1 MKELKKEVGNIK
13 NEQIFYKE
21 ELRMLSDRLETK
33 MESNFQ
39 GLWNVLSDLNT
50 RLAKMESF
58 SNLIDICKE

>member
-1 MKELKKEVGNIK
+1 
-13 NEQIFYKE
+13 
-21 ELRMLSDRLETK
+21 MLSDRLENK

-50 RLAKMESF
+50 RQAKMESF